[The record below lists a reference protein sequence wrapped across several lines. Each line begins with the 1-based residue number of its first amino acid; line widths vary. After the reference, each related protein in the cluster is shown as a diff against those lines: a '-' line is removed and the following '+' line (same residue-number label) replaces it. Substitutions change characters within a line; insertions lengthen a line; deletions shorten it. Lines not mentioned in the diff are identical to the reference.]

1 MQITQAGV
9 VEPQLMQ
16 ERGQQA
22 WATDPVLDGLVA
34 ELIRR
39 AVDVA
44 RSEAATCQ
52 QQREAMTVIL
62 EDGDL
67 VVIQPAAPLKPL
79 PELEGFVPEGWKD
92 AIY

>member
-1 MQITQAGV
+1 V
-9 VEPQLMQ
+9 VEKIWKL
-16 ERGQQA
+16 E
-22 WATDPVLDGLVA
+22 
-34 ELIRR
+34 ELKGRT
-39 AVDVA
+39 VDDLLHEVV
-44 RSEAATCQ
+44 

-92 AIY
+92 AIYGK